1 MLAGMKDAVK
11 KADTTR
17 RRPLA
22 HRSAIVAE
30 LRAHAS
36 EIRARGVTSLSL
48 FGSRARGEERADSDL
63 DVLIDYDSDRPFTL
77 YDLVCVERLLER
89 LTGLK
94 VHVAT
99 SDAFRAHRLSR
110 VTKDAIS
117 VF

>member
-1 MLAGMKDAVK
+1 MDDTVK
-11 KADTTR
+11 EAKTTG

-30 LRAHAS
+30 LQAHAS
-36 EIRARGVTSLSL
+36 AIRAQGVTSLAL

-77 YDLVCVERLLER
+77 YDLARVERLLAR

-99 SDAFRAHRLSR
+99 SDAFRPHRLR
-110 VTKDAIS
+110 RATKDAIS